1 MDIWNGAIEKISG
14 IKGLY
19 DFIRIVD
26 PFEKRV
32 ICGDLEHQREEVR
45 CYEFWDKGEICSNC
59 TAARAIIEGDN
70 AVKLEMSNG
79 RLYFITSSPLNLKG
93 KNYVVE
99 LIRDITHSKEFKTEN
114 CYLKVGSLT
123 KRLNDSII
131 MDKLTGIYN
140 RSYIKERL
148 PVDIYFNHINNIP
161 ISLAA
166 CKVTNY
172 EDIICKYGNAA
183 GDLVLKET
191 SKIITDNLKSEMNW
205 SGTLRKGIFLI
216 VLNTVTKEL
225 AEEICSKIRF
235 QINNYGINY
244 EDNLIQITSDYK
256 LIPIQEEIVQ
266 KDIRAVFYIAD
277 KAY

>member
-131 MDKLTGIYN
+131 IDKLTGIYN

-172 EDIICKYGNAA
+172 EDIICKYGNVA

-256 LIPIQEEIVQ
+256 LIPIHEEIVQ